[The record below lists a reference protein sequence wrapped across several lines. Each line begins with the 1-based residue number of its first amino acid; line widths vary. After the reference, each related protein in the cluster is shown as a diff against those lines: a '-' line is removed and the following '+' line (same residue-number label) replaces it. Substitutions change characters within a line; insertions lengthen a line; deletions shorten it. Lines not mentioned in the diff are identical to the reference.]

1 MLYKIGTAA
10 EVTTLYGQIPE
21 RVIGEVLRGVVIL
34 DAEYGKERNY
44 LVDGGYSLITT
55 TAEDTER
62 AIATI
67 GQSHPCEWVVKL
79 GDSGWAS
86 VLYILNDDFSV
97 VLYAPESALPTHL
110 LQELEEE

>member
-1 MLYKIGTAA
+1 MLYRIGTAA
-10 EVTTLYGQIPE
+10 EVPTLHGQIPE

-34 DAEYGKERNY
+34 DAEYGEERNY
-44 LVDGGYSLITT
+44 LVDGGYSLIAT

-67 GQSHPCEWVVKL
+67 DKAHPCEWAVRL
-79 GDSGWAS
+79 GNSGWTS

-97 VLYAPESALPTHL
+97 VLYAPESVLPAHL
-110 LQELEEE
+110 LQELEEK